1 MDNNTKKPQSV
12 LHDGWDEYKNR
23 RIYKPRGK
31 IGLWRSIG
39 YSSFYF
45 YQTAIWT
52 VTAYL
57 AFFYTQFCG
66 ISPTGTA
73 VIMVSGRII
82 STLMSLVIGKFS
94 DSLYKYRI
102 GRKYGRRHIFML
114 GTILYVLI
122 CPPLLW
128 ITGLNFWYYLLT
140 HSVLLMF
147 LATLNLPWYGLPNEM
162 TDSFDK
168 RTYMGTVRGV
178 FGAVVGSGAALIMGE
193 ILNSYK
199 QNDPHVYLVAQIF
212 FSVIAVFFILITYF
226 TTWEHFVTKDEAKRA
241 ETLIEKEDEAD
252 AAAHGD
258 TNPTVAGKSPKTK
271 KKFSHLMRDY
281 LSTFK
286 IKTFRKHFIYST
298 CETAG
303 GNLAAVAMTYFIVS
317 VLGLN
322 ASVLSF
328 LNLYSIFAGI
338 FIMLIAGYVIHK
350 AAPKWVYAFTYMM
363 CLVAAVGLGALGIIR
378 PADATILLFVIQGF
392 SVVDGQ
398 LYGFIPWTVFPSI
411 PDLDTLLT
419 GQERSGLFASVTGFG
434 TELAT
439 ALTNLIGNMLLQVS
453 GFVSSTTGTAN
464 QPESAKLMIIGL
476 VSVGPAIF
484 FIIALYAGVTFK
496 LDKKRTDM
504 VTAEL
509 ARLKSGGKKAD
520 ATPEIK
526 KVTKE
531 LTGKNYDDIKVWN

>member
-1 MDNNTKKPQSV
+1 MDSNPKKSQPM
-12 LHDGWDEYKNR
+12 LHDGWDEYKNK

-39 YSSFYF
+39 YSSFYY

-114 GTILYVLI
+114 ATVLYVLI

-162 TDSFDK
+162 TNSFDK
-168 RTYMGTVRGV
+168 RTYMGTVRGI
-178 FGAVVGSGAALIMGE
+178 FGAVVGSASALIMGE

-212 FSVIAVFFILITYF
+212 FSVIAVVFILITYF
-226 TTWEHFVTKDEAKRA
+226 TTWEHFVTKKEAARA
-241 ETLIEKEDEAD
+241 DQLQEKEDEAND
-252 AAAHGD
+252 
-258 TNPTVAGKSPKTK
+258 GKLTQSTSSKPKSK

-328 LNLYSIFAGI
+328 LNSYSIFAGI

-350 AAPKWVYAFTYMM
+350 AAPRWVYAFTYLM
-363 CLVAAVGLGALGIIR
+363 CLVAAVGLGALGLIR

-392 SVVDGQ
+392 SVVGGQ

-439 ALTNLIGNMLLQVS
+439 ALTNLIGNMLLQVA
-453 GFVSSTTGTAN
+453 GFVSSATGPAA

-484 FIIALYAGVTFK
+484 FIIAFYAGFTFK
-496 LDKKRTDM
+496 LDKKRTDI

-509 ARLKSGGKKAD
+509 SRLKAGGKKAD
-520 ATPEIK
+520 ASEEVK
-526 KVTKE
+526 QVTKE
-531 LTGKNYDDIKVWN
+531 LTGKNYDEIKVWN

>member
-1 MDNNTKKPQSV
+1 
-12 LHDGWDEYKNR
+12 
-23 RIYKPRGK
+23 
-31 IGLWRSIG
+31 
-39 YSSFYF
+39 
-45 YQTAIWT
+45 
-52 VTAYL
+52 
-57 AFFYTQFCG
+57 
-66 ISPTGTA
+66 
-73 VIMVSGRII
+73 
-82 STLMSLVIGKFS
+82 
-94 DSLYKYRI
+94 
-102 GRKYGRRHIFML
+102 
-114 GTILYVLI
+114 
-122 CPPLLW
+122 
-128 ITGLNFWYYLLT
+128 
-140 HSVLLMF
+140 
-147 LATLNLPWYGLPNEM
+147 
-162 TDSFDK
+162 
-168 RTYMGTVRGV
+168 
-178 FGAVVGSGAALIMGE
+178 
-193 ILNSYK
+193 
-199 QNDPHVYLVAQIF
+199 
-212 FSVIAVFFILITYF
+212 
-226 TTWEHFVTKDEAKRA
+226 
-241 ETLIEKEDEAD
+241 
-252 AAAHGD
+252 
-258 TNPTVAGKSPKTK
+258 
-271 KKFSHLMRDY
+271 
-281 LSTFK
+281 
-286 IKTFRKHFIYST
+286 
-298 CETAG
+298 
-303 GNLAAVAMTYFIVS
+303 MTYFIVS

-328 LNLYSIFAGI
+328 LNSYSIFAGI

-392 SVVDGQ
+392 SVVGGQ